1 MNLKRIEVTFLDI
14 VEYQRKYLALK
25 NTFNGSR
32 DVRAAD
38 NSRESTLTRLV
49 TISLWALERCQKAN
63 TKLHSRRLKPLWI
76 LSLLHNVLEAD
87 GQEAASNYER
97 QIETGAGGAHYTVTE
112 GSAEFGIGNHL
123 VWASLCFMVRHWKQ
137 SSAAIHFMASG
148 SLVPRARFSAVNK
161 QASLLFGAGWPIS
174 PGHSLSDSITSVPYV
189 SFDQQPNLL
198 LIFLQT
204 FPGQTAFWRALIIF
218 FPNKSRRA

>member
-1 MNLKRIEVTFLDI
+1 MNLKKMEVTFFDT

-32 DVRAAD
+32 DVRAVD
-38 NSRESTLTRLV
+38 NSQKSTLTRLV
-49 TISLWALERCQKAN
+49 TTGLWALECCQKAN

-87 GQEAASNYER
+87 GQEAVSNYER

-112 GSAEFGIGNHL
+112 GSAEFGTGNHL
-123 VWASLCFMVRHWKQ
+123 VWASLCFMVQHGKQ
-137 SSAAIHFMASG
+137 SSAPIHLMESG
-148 SLVPRARFSAVNK
+148 SLVPRARLSAVHK
-161 QASLLFGAGWPIS
+161 EASLLSGAGWPIS
-174 PGHSLSDSITSVPYV
+174 PGHSLSVSVTSVPPV

-198 LIFLQT
+198 LIFL
-204 FPGQTAFWRALIIF
+204 
-218 FPNKSRRA
+218 